1 MNEQRSKPN
10 RLFRSLLRLFPFEF
24 RGDYGEEMEQVFDRQ
39 RHDAE
44 QQGRTG
50 VLRLWWQTLAGIFTT
65 APREHW
71 EMLRQDSG
79 FALRMMRHNPGFTA
93 VAVLTLA
100 LGIGANSA
108 IFSMVY
114 GVLLS
119 PLPYRDDSTLV
130 VVKQP
135 APGTG
140 SADIGFSEKELV
152 DYRTQSGTLQTMIEH
167 HSMTFTLLGGEEP
180 QRVQT
185 GVVTWNFFEVLG
197 VRPLLG
203 RTFVESDDRDG
214 AEGTLIL
221 SYEYWQR
228 AFGGDRNI
236 VGRKL
241 EMNNKPHLVIGVLP
255 AIPQYPTENDIYMPV
270 SGCPFR
276 SSQRSRENR
285 NARFSSAFA
294 RLQPG
299 VSLEQASSDLAVI
312 AERFRK
318 DYPET
323 YRPNTQFHNTVT
335 PLKHELVE
343 QAQPTLLVLLGAVG
357 FVLLIACANVAN
369 LFLARMLR
377 REQELAMRAALGANP
392 ARLFRQLLTESA
404 LLSLVGGA
412 AGLLMANASLEMLA
426 EFAARFT
433 PRAREIQMDPA
444 VLLFTLGLS
453 LLTGIV
459 FGTLPGL
466 VAAGR
471 VHAAVT
477 TAGGRTTGSVGR
489 HRARN
494 LLVAAQVAVAFLLL
508 VGAGLMLRSFVKLQQ
523 VNPGFNRENVL
534 TARITLNFSKYNTP
548 ALRRDFFH
556 NVIEKLQQAPG
567 AMAVATALFVPLDQ
581 QPAFSAP
588 ILIEAQAEANPD
600 LRPRVTRRVASPDYF
615 RVLGIPLVRGRTFSE
630 MDHAEAPQAL
640 VVSQAFAEQH
650 FGRKD
655 PVGHRLSFDNG
666 QTWGTIVG
674 VVGDIKQ
681 FGLDREVTPTVYSA
695 YAQQTSASHIMI
707 RTASDPL
714 AMERTLRD
722 VIRSID
728 PQPLDQVR
736 SLEQIHSEAVASPRL
751 TAVLMGIFAAVA
763 LVITIAGIAGVM
775 GLSVGQRTHE
785 IGIRIALGATP
796 GQVQRMVLGHGMA
809 MVIAGLA
816 VGAGAAFWMTGLLQ
830 RLLFAVAPTDPLT
843 FLSVAAVLAAAAA
856 LACYLPARRAASTDP
871 MIALRTE

>member
-1 MNEQRSKPN
+1 MNELRSKPN

-24 RGDYGEEMEQVFDRQ
+24 RGDYGEEMGQVFDRQ
-39 RHDAE
+39 HRDAE
-44 QQGRTG
+44 KHGRVG
-50 VLRLWWQTLAGIFTT
+50 VLKLWWQTLAGIFTT

-71 EMLRQDSG
+71 EMLRQDTG
-79 FALRMMRHNPGFTA
+79 FALRMMRNSPGFTA

-108 IFSMVY
+108 IFSVVY

-135 APGTG
+135 APGVG
-140 SADIGFSEKELV
+140 SADLGFSEKEMM
-152 DYRTQSGTLQTMIEH
+152 DYRAQNRSLESMVEH

-185 GVVTWNFFEVLG
+185 GVVDYNFFEVFG

-203 RTFVESDDRDG
+203 RTFIQSDDQPG

-228 AFGGDRNI
+228 AFGGDPNI
-236 VGRKL
+236 AGRKL
-241 EMNNKPHLVIGVLP
+241 EMNNRPHVVIGVLP
-255 AIPQYPTENDIYMPV
+255 AIPQYPSENDIYMPV

-276 SSQRSRENR
+276 SSQPSRENR
-285 NARFSSAFA
+285 NARFSSVFA
-294 RLQPG
+294 RVKAG
-299 VSLEQASSDLAVI
+299 ASVEQSRADLSVI
-312 AERFRK
+312 ADRLRK

-323 YRPNTQFHNTVT
+323 YRPHTQFHNTVT
-335 PLKHELVE
+335 PLKYELVE
-343 QAQPTLLVLLGAVG
+343 QARPTLLVLLGAVG

-369 LFLARMLR
+369 LFLARILR

-404 LLSLVGGA
+404 LLSLAGGA
-412 AGLLMANASLEMLA
+412 AGLLLADASLGMLA

-444 VLLFTLGLS
+444 VLVFTLGLS

-466 VAAGR
+466 MAAGR
-471 VHAAVT
+471 VHLAIHANS
-477 TAGGRTTGSVGR
+477 GRSTGSVAR
-489 HRARN
+489 HRTRN
-494 LLVAAQVAVAFLLL
+494 MLVASQVAVAFLLL

-534 TARITLNFSKYNTP
+534 TARVTLNFSKYTGP
-548 ALRRDFFH
+548 LYREYFQTLLQ
-556 NVIEKLQQAPG
+556 KLEQAPG
-567 AMAVATALFVPLDQ
+567 VVAVSTALFVPLDR
-581 QPAFSAP
+581 QPAFSGAFQ
-588 ILIEAQAEANPD
+588 IEGRADANPE
-600 LRPRVTRRVASPDYF
+600 LRPRVTRRSVSPAYF
-615 RVLGIPLVRGRTFSE
+615 RVLGIPLVRGRTFTE
-630 MDHAEAPQAL
+630 MDHAEAPTAY
-640 VVSQAFAEQH
+640 VVSQSFAQQN
-650 FGRKD
+650 FDKD
-655 PVGHRLSFDNG
+655 DPIGSRLTFNNG

-681 FGLDREVTPTVYSA
+681 FALDREATSMVYA
-695 YAQQTSASHIMI
+695 AFAQSSNASHVFI
-707 RTASDPL
+707 RTANDPL
-714 AMERTLRD
+714 TMERTLRD
-722 VIRSID
+722 AIRSID
-728 PQPLDQVR
+728 PQPVDQVR
-736 SLEQIHSEAVASPRL
+736 SLEQVHSEAVASPRL
-751 TAVLMGIFAAVA
+751 TAILMGIFAAVA
-763 LVITIAGIAGVM
+763 LVITVAGITGVM

-785 IGIRIALGATP
+785 IGIRLALGATP
-796 GQVQRMVLGHGMA
+796 GQVQRMVLGHGMG
-809 MVIAGLA
+809 MVVVGLL
-816 VGAGAAFWMTGLLQ
+816 VGAAAAFWLTGLMQ
-830 RLLFAVAPTDPLT
+830 RLLFAVEPTDPVT
-843 FLSVAAVLAAAAA
+843 FVTVAALMAGVAA

-871 MIALRTE
+871 MVALRTE